1 MTSETM
7 QPIEW
12 IDTHCHV
19 YEETIPGGADGAL
32 QAARDAG
39 VTTMIVIGTDATTTQ
54 QAIAIAAAHSDV
66 WATVGLHPH
75 DAKLGLDTVLPFV
88 DSPRVVGI
96 GECGLDFFYDHSDR
110 DVQRDVFA
118 AQIDLANKHN
128 LPLVIH
134 TREAWADTFDVLD
147 SVGVPE
153 RTIFHCFTGG
163 ENEARECVKRGAYLS
178 FSGIVTFKTAD
189 DVREAA
195 LWCPPEN
202 MLLETDAPF
211 LAPVPH
217 RGRPN
222 QPSLVPTVGTFI
234 ADLRGEPVAQLAQTT
249 TRNARLAFPG
259 IAP

>member
-1 MTSETM
+1 MTSQIM

-12 IDTHCHV
+12 VDTHCHV
-19 YEETIPGGADGAL
+19 YEETIPGGANGAL
-32 QAARDAG
+32 QAAREAG

-54 QAIAIAAAHSDV
+54 QAIAIAALHNDV

-88 DSPRVVGI
+88 DAPRVVGI

-118 AQIDLANKHN
+118 AQIELANKHN

-178 FSGIVTFKTAD
+178 FSGIVTFKTAN

-202 MLLETDAPF
+202 F
-211 LAPVPH
+211 LH
-217 RGRPN
+217 RCLIAADQISLRLC
-222 QPSLVPTVGTFI
+222 QP
-234 ADLRGEPVAQLAQTT
+234 
-249 TRNARLAFPG
+249 
-259 IAP
+259 